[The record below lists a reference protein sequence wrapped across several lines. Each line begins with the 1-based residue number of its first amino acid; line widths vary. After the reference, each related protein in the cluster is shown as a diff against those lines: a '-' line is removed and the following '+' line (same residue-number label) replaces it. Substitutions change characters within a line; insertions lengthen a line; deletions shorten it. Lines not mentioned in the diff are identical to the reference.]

1 VTLEISRAAIGRADV
16 TVRTAAEIRR
26 DEREAAHRADVA
38 LKVAAVTLSWLVS
51 VSLLLGYG
59 LTDRGGAGRTNAAAA
74 LVAIVF
80 PFVAAVIA
88 TRNRQ
93 FVLGGIY
100 VVLTLT
106 VAVTVMMVL
115 PALSVARFAL

>member
-1 VTLEISRAAIGRADV
+1 VTLETPSAAIGRTDV
-16 TVRTAAEIRR
+16 LVRSAAEIRR
-26 DEREAAHRADVA
+26 DERDAAHRADVA

-59 LTDRGGAGRTNAAAA
+59 LTTHGSARGTNMAAG

-80 PFVAAVIA
+80 PVAAAVIA

-93 FVLGGIY
+93 FVLGGVY
-100 VVLTLT
+100 VVLTL
-106 VAVTVMMVL
+106 VAAVTVFVVL
-115 PALSVARFAL
+115 PALSVARFGL

>member
-1 VTLEISRAAIGRADV
+1 MTVQIPRAEIGRTDV
-16 TVRTAAEIRR
+16 TIRTAAEVRR
-26 DEREAAHRADVA
+26 DERDAAHRAEVA
-38 LKVAAVTLSWLVS
+38 LKVTAVTLTCLVS

-59 LTDRGGAGRTNAAAA
+59 LTTPGGARGTIAAAA

-93 FVLGGIY
+93 FVLGGVY
-100 VVLTLT
+100 VVLTLA
-106 VAVTVMMVL
+106 VALTVMTVL
-115 PALSVARFAL
+115 PALSVARFGL

>member
-1 VTLEISRAAIGRADV
+1 VTLEIPRAAIGRTDV
-16 TVRTAAEIRR
+16 LVRSDAEIHR
-26 DEREAAHRADVA
+26 DERDAAHRAAVA

-59 LTDRGGAGRTNAAAA
+59 LTTHGGARGTNAAAA

-93 FVLGGIY
+93 FVLGGVY
-100 VVLTLT
+100 VVLTLA

-115 PALSVARFAL
+115 PALSVARFGM